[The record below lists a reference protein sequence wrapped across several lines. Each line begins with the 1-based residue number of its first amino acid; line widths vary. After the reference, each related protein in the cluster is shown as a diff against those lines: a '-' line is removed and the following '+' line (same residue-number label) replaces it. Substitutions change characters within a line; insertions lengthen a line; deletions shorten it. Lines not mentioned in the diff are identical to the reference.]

1 MSLSIVIPLYNE
13 ASHIERTL
21 AAVARAASLAD
32 LKPEILVV
40 DNGSSDNGPAL
51 ARALGA
57 TVLDGHGLS
66 IAGVRNL
73 GARRARHA
81 ELAFLDADIEVP
93 PEWLL
98 IWQQERSAGVD
109 AFTLDCLAPSV
120 APWYARAWQRR
131 SLGSARRR
139 WRAWLP
145 TPALCLSRAWFERV
159 GGFDERLN
167 TGEDKD
173 LGLRLQALGARQL
186 SIPEPTVLHWGY
198 EASWSEWL
206 GKELWRQSGH
216 LARQNSSFGLWRFS
230 LLCLFAASCSLLALG
245 GLLAGS
251 RAMLAV
257 GLAGVLLVP
266 LGLALRQTLRQR
278 QPLLVLQLWLLHGI
292 RLHLGAAAALLH
304 LCNLRVGRP
313 RRG

>member
-13 ASHIERTL
+13 ARHIERTL
-21 AAVARAASLAD
+21 MAVAQAASRAKLQ
-32 LKPEILVV
+32 PEILVV
-40 DNGSSDNGPAL
+40 DNGSSDSGPAL
-51 ARALGA
+51 AQALGA
-57 TVLDGHGLS
+57 QVLDGRGLT

-73 GARRARHA
+73 GARQARHA

-93 PEWLL
+93 PDWLL
-98 IWQQERSAGVD
+98 IWQRERAAGAD

-159 GGFDERLN
+159 GGFDEQLN

-173 LGLRLQALGARQL
+173 LGLRLHTLGAKQL
-186 SIPEPTVLHWGY
+186 AIPEPVVWHWGY
-198 EASWSEWL
+198 EASWREWL

-216 LARQNSSFGLWRFS
+216 LAGQRASLGLWRFS
-230 LLCLFAASCSLLALG
+230 LLCLFAAGCSLLALIGLLLGSPLALAG
-245 GLLAGS
+245 GLS
-251 RAMLAV
+251 
-257 GLAGVLLVP
+257 GVLLLP
-266 LGLALRQTLRQR
+266 LALALRQTLRQG
-278 QPLLVLQLWLLHGI
+278 QLLLVLQLWLLHGI
-292 RLHLGAAAALLH
+292 RLHLGAAAALLQ
-304 LCNLRVGRP
+304 LFNLRIGRP